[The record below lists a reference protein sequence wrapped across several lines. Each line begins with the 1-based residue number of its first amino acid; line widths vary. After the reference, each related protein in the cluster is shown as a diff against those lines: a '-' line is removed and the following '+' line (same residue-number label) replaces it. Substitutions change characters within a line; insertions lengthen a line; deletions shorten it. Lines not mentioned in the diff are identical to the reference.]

1 MACDVCSCDDH
12 PNQPCTDCLNCVGHY
27 EHVADYDEDHTD
39 DTATST
45 EYAQN
50 STTVMNKPH
59 YRYNAK
65 TGEVR
70 EVTDI
75 VQESFGL

>member
-1 MACDVCSCDDH
+1 MACDLCSCEDH
-12 PNQPCTDCLNCVGHY
+12 LFRPCPHCLNCIGHY

-39 DTATST
+39 DTQQST
-45 EYAQN
+45 HCTQN
-50 STTVMNKPH
+50 STTVEAKPK

-65 TGEVR
+65 TGEIR

-75 VQESFGL
+75 VRESFGL